1 MPAPILVAYATHY
14 GSTAETAQFIASV
27 FEDQNQPAL
36 CQPAREVTNLQGVRA
51 VVLGAP
57 LFMFHWHK
65 DALRFLDRF
74 RKVLPALPA
83 AAFALGPGPPPS
95 RAQKKNG
102 PTRAPSWIKNSPP
115 APGSPPHPSRS
126 LAGGGTRAKL
136 VSPSKLLPARCP
148 PATCATGT
156 LSAPGRKRFSLIN
169 HPTRPK

>member
-1 MPAPILVAYATHY
+1 MSAPILVAYATHY

-36 CQPAREVTNLQGVRA
+36 CQPARGVKSLEGVRA

-83 AAFALGPGPPPS
+83 AAFALGPTTEPRS
-95 RAQKKNG
+95 EKEWTDARAILDKELA
-102 PTRAPSWIKNSPP
+102 TRAWFAPTSVALFGGRWDPGKIGFPFKAFASQMP
-115 APGSPPHPSRS
+115 ASDLRDWD
-126 LAGGGTRAKL
+126 AIRAWAQAL
-136 VSPSKLLPARCP
+136 FLD
-148 PATCATGT
+148 
-156 LSAPGRKRFSLIN
+156 
-169 HPTRPK
+169 